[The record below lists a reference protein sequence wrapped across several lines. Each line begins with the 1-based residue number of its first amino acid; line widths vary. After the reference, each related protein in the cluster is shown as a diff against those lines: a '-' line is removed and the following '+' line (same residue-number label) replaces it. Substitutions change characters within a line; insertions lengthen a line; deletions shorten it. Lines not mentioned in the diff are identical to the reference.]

1 MNLSDWPLI
10 SAISAAHR
18 NPNADQDNANFFS
31 ALLYFPLVG
40 DLFATCFLL
49 AWPVISIMPK
59 DMNEAPQAI
68 ILGAIAFTGLGLYYW
83 LHKTFTY
90 IRLFRLLSSLA
101 TGAVWLGA
109 MWYLLEELRPH
120 DLGTVGI
127 ALTVF
132 AGITSLKYYKLKI
145 FL

>member
-10 SAISAAHR
+10 SAISAAQQ
-18 NPNADQDNANFFS
+18 NPNATQDNANFFS
-31 ALLYFPLVG
+31 ALLFFPLVG

-59 DMNEAPQAI
+59 DMSETPQAI
-68 ILGAIAFTGLGLYYW
+68 ILGAIAFAGLGLYYW
-83 LHKTFTY
+83 SHKSFTH
-90 IRLFRLLSSLA
+90 IRLFRIVSSVA

-109 MWYLLEELRPH
+109 MWYLLEELRPR
-120 DLGTVGI
+120 DFGTVGI

-132 AGITSLKYYKLKI
+132 TGITALKYHKLKI